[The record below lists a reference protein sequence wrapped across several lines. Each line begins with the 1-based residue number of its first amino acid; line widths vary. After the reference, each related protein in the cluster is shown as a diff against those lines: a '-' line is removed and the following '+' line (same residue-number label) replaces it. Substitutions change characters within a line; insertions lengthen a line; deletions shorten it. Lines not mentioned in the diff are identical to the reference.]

1 MEMHKIEF
9 ASLHREKALQFVKVR
24 KSILFV
30 KVCKVAK
37 LRQKLGGGV
46 ITGNSD
52 MAINFYSTFGWRF
65 ANSMVP

>member
-9 ASLHREKALQFVKVR
+9 ASLQREKALQFVKVR

-37 LRQKLGGGV
+37 LRQKLGVWV

-52 MAINFYSTFGWRF
+52 MAINFYS
-65 ANSMVP
+65 

>member
-1 MEMHKIEF
+1 MHKIE
-9 ASLHREKALQFVKVR
+9 REKALQFVKVR
-24 KSILFV
+24 KNILFV

-52 MAINFYSTFGWRF
+52 MAINFYFIASTFGWRF

>member
-9 ASLHREKALQFVKVR
+9 VSLQREKVLQFVKVR
-24 KSILFV
+24 KNVLFV

-52 MAINFYSTFGWRF
+52 LPINFYS
-65 ANSMVP
+65 

>member
-9 ASLHREKALQFVKVR
+9 ASLPREKALQFGKVR
-24 KSILFV
+24 KNILSV

-37 LRQKLGGGV
+37 LRQKLGGRI

-52 MAINFYSTFGWRF
+52 MAINFYS
-65 ANSMVP
+65 

>member
-9 ASLHREKALQFVKVR
+9 ASLQREKALQFVKVR
-24 KSILFV
+24 KNVLFV

-46 ITGNSD
+46 ISGNKD
-52 MAINFYSTFGWRF
+52 MAINFYS
-65 ANSMVP
+65 